1 MNQPDFYRAFEDRHR
16 GSREL
21 IKARLEVYEPFVQ
34 PLRDLM
40 RLPRALDLG
49 CGRGEWLELTEQW
62 GFDGQGVDLSDGML
76 EACRQRGLKV
86 ERGDA
91 LQKLHSVAPGSLVL
105 ITAFHLVE
113 HIPFDQVREL
123 IDAAQHALCP
133 GGLLILETP
142 NPENLVVGATNFYL
156 DPTHIRP
163 VPPLLLSFATEHAG
177 LTRNKVVRL
186 QQPEL
191 APGKLGISD
200 VLGAV
205 SPDYSVISQKV
216 ADSDVMRRFDA
227 AFEGEHGI
235 SLESLAHDYDVRWAA
250 RFTAYDSQIDMRT
263 RQMHAHARQA
273 DARARQARIW
283 AQNAEARSDL
293 TEFKLSEATALL
305 LRIEQQLDTAQ
316 AHLQA
321 VLESSSWRLTAP
333 LRALIKPVHRLTQA
347 AREGRLGSGIK
358 RRIKSLI
365 RTTAA
370 QVNRRPLLKRSAHRI
385 LDCVPP
391 LKRRLAAM
399 LAPTQVAAWPD
410 NMTQTPDALSPDACV
425 ILRQLKQS
433 QRGLEKI

>member
-1 MNQPDFYRAFEDRHR
+1 MQ
-16 GSREL
+16 SS
-21 IKARLEVYEPFVQ
+21 
-34 PLRDLM
+34 
-40 RLPRALDLG
+40 RALDLG

-62 GFDGQGVDLSDGML
+62 GFDGQGVDLSEGML

-86 ERGDA
+86 ERDDA
-91 LQKLHSVAPGSLVL
+91 LQKLHSMAPGSLVL
-105 ITAFHLVE
+105 ITAFHLIE

-123 IDAAQHALCP
+123 IDASRHALCP

-142 NPENLVVGATNFYL
+142 NPENLIVGATNFYL

-177 LTRNKVVRL
+177 FTRNKVVRL

-191 APGKLGISD
+191 APGRLGISD

-205 SPDYSVISQKV
+205 SPDYSVICQKA
-216 ADSDVMRRFDA
+216 ADSDVMQRFDV
-227 AFEGEHGI
+227 AFEGEHGV
-235 SLESLAHDYDVRWAA
+235 SLESLAHDYDARWVAK
-250 RFTAYDSQIDMRT
+250 FTAYDSQIDIRM

-305 LRIEQQLDTAQ
+305 LRIEQQLGVAQ
-316 AHLQA
+316 AHLHA
-321 VLESSSWRLTAP
+321 VLESNSWRLTAP
-333 LRALIKPVHRLTQA
+333 LRALIKPARRLTHA

-365 RTTAA
+365 RATAA

-385 LDCVPP
+385 LNCVPP

-399 LAPTQVAAWPD
+399 LAPVQAAAWTD
-410 NMTQTPDALSPDACV
+410 NMTQAPDTLSPDACA